1 MSKNSTRSGR
11 TRSLVSFQPPL
22 TLALVKIT
30 PHAPNLTDETR
41 CPNTYLRTIYG
52 TSSTILKPASLQTAL
67 LSYLPSHHVRRLRT
81 RTVCPPSCFSLL
93 SLLHSYILKSN
104 ALPATGRTTAVSP
117 NSLPKYPLSGE
128 LLWISTTTREVRMSL
143 ITLYAYH

>member
-1 MSKNSTRSGR
+1 MSGCQR
-11 TRSLVSFQPPL
+11 TPLVVLRSLL

-41 CPNTYLRTIYG
+41 CHIYLRTIYG
-52 TSSTILKPASLQTAL
+52 ISSTILKSASLQTAL

-143 ITLYAYH
+143 ITLYAYR